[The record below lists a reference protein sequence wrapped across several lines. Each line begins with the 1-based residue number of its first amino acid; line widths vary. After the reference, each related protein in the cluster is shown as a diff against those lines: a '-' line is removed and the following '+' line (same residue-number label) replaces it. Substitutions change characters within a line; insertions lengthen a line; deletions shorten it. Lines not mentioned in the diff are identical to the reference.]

1 MRNDARKKGAERK
14 KQAVKKERK
23 KKGNERMKYNSEGN
37 EGTRGW

>member
-1 MRNDARKKGAERK
+1 MTRERRAPKEK
-14 KQAVKKERK
+14 KQAVEKERK

>member
-1 MRNDARKKGAERK
+1 MTRERRAPKEKSKRSKKKG
-14 KQAVKKERK
+14 K